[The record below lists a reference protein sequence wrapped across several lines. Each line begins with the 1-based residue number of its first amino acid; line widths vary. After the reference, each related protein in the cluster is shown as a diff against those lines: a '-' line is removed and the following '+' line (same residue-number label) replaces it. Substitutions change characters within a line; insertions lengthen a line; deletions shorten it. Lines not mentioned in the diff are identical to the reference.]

1 MYGREKSDSAVV
13 AKKPANKAGK
23 PAAEWAEP
31 RAGTEGNASQNH
43 MCRAQNRGSV
53 SQGLDRVRQLARQ
66 HKKMRFTTLLHH
78 VTVERLSAAF
88 YALKRKAAPGV
99 DGMTWQSYEAGL
111 ERNLRDLHRR
121 VHTGSYRALPVLR
134 RYIPKGDGGLRPL
147 GIAALE
153 DKLVQSVMVDVLN
166 AIYEEDFLGFSYGFR
181 PGRNQHDALDALA
194 AAIQWRPV
202 NFTGETFLQTEP
214 PIDPSSL
221 TRWRKCLGEAGVEE
235 LLAETIEAA
244 KRAGVIKASS
254 AKRVIV
260 DTTVMQKAIAHPTD
274 SRLLER
280 CREHLVKAAARH
292 GVKLRQNYNREAPHL
307 VRQIGRYAHAKQYK
321 RMKKALRTLR
331 SRVGRVMRDVERQ
344 LDSVADTGRIAL
356 QELIGRTRRVLSQKQ
371 KDKNKL
377 YALHA
382 PEVECLAKG
391 KARTP
396 YEFGV
401 KVSITTTHKEGLV
414 VGMRSM
420 PGNPY
425 DGHTLAE
432 ALEQAA
438 ILSDVKPEVAIV
450 DRGYKGVAVEG
461 VKIYHPGLRRG
472 ITRRL
477 RAMIRRRSAIEPAI
491 GHMKT
496 DGKLDRNWL
505 KGALGDA
512 IHAVLCGAGHNL
524 RMILRKLR
532 IFCALVLFAL
542 LSRSTSVVFEA

>member
-1 MYGREKSDSAVV
+1 MGPKTPV
-13 AKKPANKAGK
+13 
-23 PAAEWAEP
+23 
-31 RAGTEGNASQNH
+31 TEGDFFLQPLREQINLKHPLVRLADLINWHRLGMAMS
-43 MCRAQNRGSV
+43 GSFV
-53 SQGLDRVRQLARQ
+53 SRKGRPA
-66 HKKMRFTTLLHH
+66 TSP
-78 VTVERLSAAF
+78 RLI
-88 YALKRKAAPGV
+88 
-99 DGMTWQSYEAGL
+99 AGL
-111 ERNLRDLHRR
+111 LYLQHAFDL
-121 VHTGSYRALPVLR
+121 S
-134 RYIPKGDGGLRPL
+134 D
-147 GIAALE
+147 
-153 DKLVQSVMVDVLN
+153 
-166 AIYEEDFLGFSYGFR
+166 EEVVW
-181 PGRNQHDALDALA
+181 
-194 AAIQWRPV
+194 QWVENPYWQV
-202 NFTGETFLQTEP
+202 FTGETYLQTEP

-221 TRWRKCLGEAGVEE
+221 TRWRKRLGEAGVEE
-235 LLAETIEAA
+235 LLAETIDAA
-244 KRAGVIKASS
+244 KRAGVIKAASV
-254 AKRVIV
+254 KRVIV
-260 DTTVMQKAIAHPTD
+260 DTTVMQKAVAHPTD

-292 GVKLRQNYNREAPHL
+292 GLKLRQNYNREAPHL
-307 VRQIGRYAHAKQYK
+307 ARQIGRYAHAKQYK
-321 RMKKALRTLR
+321 RMKKVLRTLR

-344 LDSVADTGRIAL
+344 IDAVSDGSRAAL
-356 QELIGRTRRVLSQKQ
+356 QELIGRTKRILSQKA
-371 KDKNKL
+371 KDKSKL

-438 ILSDVKPEVAIV
+438 ILSDITPEIAVV
-450 DRGYKGVAVEG
+450 DRGYKGVDIEG

-472 ITRRL
+472 ITRGL

-512 IHAVLCGAGHNL
+512 MHAVLCGAGHNL
-524 RMILRKLR
+524 RMILRKLK
-532 IFCALVLFAL
+532 FFYALILAAL
-542 LSRSTSVVFEA
+542 LTPLTRIMLGA